1 MWHVPVIWN
10 TSFLFVIWLFTTR
23 AIVSNLR
30 VSLEYDMGWLRL
42 VASLNLQ
49 VSFAEYRLFYR
60 ALLQKRPMI
69 LRSLLIVAIPYH
81 FFMCDVWRSHV
92 TYEKVMSRMK
102 ESWSVKE
109 LHHIWWNMTL
119 SYGTWL
125 LCTWHDSLIRL
136 SCAWHD
142 FPPFLARLHHVWHDS
157 FISHMDGLKDTWLGT
172 RMESWYGKF
181 KSDMKE
187 NIVSFIGLF
196 CKRDLWF

>member
-1 MWHVPVIWN
+1 
-10 TSFLFVIWLFTTR
+10 
-23 AIVSNLR
+23 
-30 VSLEYDMGWLRL
+30 
-42 VASLNLQ
+42 
-49 VSFAEYRLFYR
+49 
-60 ALLQKRPMI
+60 
-69 LRSLLIVAIPYH
+69 
-81 FFMCDVWRSHV
+81 
-92 TYEKVMSRMK
+92 
-102 ESWSVKE
+102 VKE

-157 FISHMDGLKDTWLGT
+157 FISHMDGLKDTWLGA

-196 CKRDLWF
+196 CKKDLDLYEGVCIEFSIRAPHMWRERKHTFMCDMTPSSVALLDSMGHDFFISDLTFPYDMGWLRLVGSLKLYVSFAEYRLFYRALLQTRL